1 MRRPTTPTRRSTAS
15 ATMRCDAAAPGSPV
29 SVNRCATTGP
39 YRPSSS
45 GSGSS
50 PARASE
56 SSASTSGRY
65 GTGEPT
71 VLARPRA
78 VTMSAR
84 AASTTASAASRVLP
98 TPGSPVTKTA
108 PPRPDRA
115 AASVAATCPISA
127 SRPMSS
133 PPRMAAVGARRGA
146 ERVVRQGRPE
156 VGHRLIPLPPAG
168 LPRRRRERRYEGAA
182 LACSRP
188 FGGLAP
194 GGQLPS
200 RLSSRTRRARS
211 SFVYAGRPACWYL
224 ALTRSR

>member
-133 PPRMAAVGARRGA
+133 PRLGWRPSGPVAVRNASSVKVGQKSVTGSSPYPRRAFLGAAGNDDTRGRPLPVAVRLGGLRRVVSSRRGCPRA
-146 ERVVRQGRPE
+146 PGGPGRASCTRD
-156 VGHRLIPLPPAG
+156 GPPAG
-168 LPRRRRERRYEGAA
+168 TWP
-182 LACSRP
+182 
-188 FGGLAP
+188 
-194 GGQLPS
+194 
-200 RLSSRTRRARS
+200 
-211 SFVYAGRPACWYL
+211 
-224 ALTRSR
+224 